1 MKQHPKRETRLARLS
16 RTCSLILSFLILWFA
31 SFHTV
36 LLDNCLLKPKEIVA
50 RGETKAAG
58 GRRVTGVSEVGKH
71 DRGGPF
77 HPQISPNFGPQF
89 LR

>member
-50 RGETKAAG
+50 RGETKAAS
-58 GRRVTGVSEVGKH
+58 GRRVTGVSEMGDQAGVV
-71 DRGGPF
+71 DF
-77 HPQISPNFGPQF
+77 TQESLNFWSAIF
-89 LR
+89 T